1 MNRKLTIWVTGSS
14 RGIGLAIAERFA
26 LDGHRVVLHCR
37 ERVSALRAQLDTL
50 RTRGCSVM
58 GVCGDVSS
66 AADVSRMLTE
76 IHAYF
81 GPVEGLV
88 LNAGV
93 ALPQKLLT
101 DCTLAEISRVLEV
114 NTLGAILTAQAVVP
128 DMVAKKRGSIVCIS
142 SYFGVIGGS
151 CEVPY
156 SASKAALGGFTRALA
171 KELAPSGVR
180 VNCIAPGFVP
190 TEMNA
195 AFDAAAQDA
204 IRRDIPLE
212 TLGRPEDIADAA
224 QFLLLD
230 TARFITG
237 QVLCV
242 DGGSSL

>member
-66 AADVSRMLTE
+66 AADVSRMLSE

-114 NTLGAILTAQAVVP
+114 NTLGAMLTAQAVVP

-204 IRRDIPLE
+204 IRRGIPLE

>member
-66 AADVSRMLTE
+66 AADVSRMLSE

-81 GPVEGLV
+81 GPVKGLV

-114 NTLGAILTAQAVVP
+114 NTLGAMLTAQAVVP

>member
-66 AADVSRMLTE
+66 AADVSRMLSE

-114 NTLGAILTAQAVVP
+114 NTLGAMLTAQAVVP

-195 AFDAAAQDA
+195 AFDAAAQDV

>member
-58 GVCGDVSS
+58 DVCGDVSS
-66 AADVSRMLTE
+66 AADVSRMLSE

-101 DCTLAEISRVLEV
+101 DCTAAEISRVLEV
-114 NTLGAILTAQAVVP
+114 NTLGAMLTAQAVVP

>member
-66 AADVSRMLTE
+66 AADVSRMLSE

-114 NTLGAILTAQAVVP
+114 NTLGAMLTAQAVVP

-237 QVLCV
+237 QVLGV

>member
-66 AADVSRMLTE
+66 AADVSRMLSE

-81 GPVEGLV
+81 GRVEGLV

-101 DCTLAEISRVLEV
+101 DCTAEEISRVLEV
-114 NTLGAILTAQAVVP
+114 NTLGAMLTAQAVVP
-128 DMVAKKRGSIVCIS
+128 DMVAKKCGSIVCIS

>member
-66 AADVSRMLTE
+66 AADVSRMLSE

-81 GPVEGLV
+81 GSVEGLV

-101 DCTLAEISRVLEV
+101 DCTAEEISRVLEV
-114 NTLGAILTAQAVVP
+114 NTLGAMLTAQAVVP

-212 TLGRPEDIADAA
+212 TLGRPDDIADAA

>member
-14 RGIGLAIAERFA
+14 RGIGFAIAERFA

-66 AADVSRMLTE
+66 AADVSRMLSE

-114 NTLGAILTAQAVVP
+114 NTLGAMLTAQAVVP

-195 AFDAAAQDA
+195 AFNAAAQDA

>member
-58 GVCGDVSS
+58 GVCGDVSN
-66 AADVSRMLTE
+66 AADVSRMLSE

-114 NTLGAILTAQAVVP
+114 NTLGAMLTAQAVVP

>member
-1 MNRKLTIWVTGSS
+1 
-14 RGIGLAIAERFA
+14 
-26 LDGHRVVLHCR
+26 
-37 ERVSALRAQLDTL
+37 
-50 RTRGCSVM
+50 M

-66 AADVSRMLTE
+66 AADVSRMLSK

-101 DCTLAEISRVLEV
+101 DCTAEEISRVLEV
-114 NTLGAILTAQAVVP
+114 NTLGAMLTAQAVVP

>member
-66 AADVSRMLTE
+66 AADVSRMLSE

-101 DCTLAEISRVLEV
+101 DCTAEEISRVLEV
-114 NTLGAILTAQAVVP
+114 NTLGAMLTAQAVVP
-128 DMVAKKRGSIVCIS
+128 DMVAKKCGSIVCIS

>member
-66 AADVSRMLTE
+66 AASVSRMLSE

-88 LNAGV
+88 LNAGI

-114 NTLGAILTAQAVVP
+114 NTLGAMLTAQAVVP

>member
-26 LDGHRVVLHCR
+26 RDGHRVVLHCR

-66 AADVSRMLTE
+66 AADVSRMLSE

-114 NTLGAILTAQAVVP
+114 NTLGAMLTAQAVVP

-212 TLGRPEDIADAA
+212 TLGRPDDIADAA

>member
-66 AADVSRMLTE
+66 AADVSRMLSE

-114 NTLGAILTAQAVVP
+114 NTLGAMLTAQAVVP

-156 SASKAALGGFTRALA
+156 SASKAALRGFTRALA

>member
-26 LDGHRVVLHCR
+26 RDGHRVVLHCR

-66 AADVSRMLTE
+66 AADVSRMLSE

-81 GPVEGLV
+81 GAVEGLV

-114 NTLGAILTAQAVVP
+114 NTLGAMLTAQAVVP

>member
-14 RGIGLAIAERFA
+14 RGIGFAIAERFA

-66 AADVSRMLTE
+66 AADVSRMLSE

>member
-50 RTRGCSVM
+50 RTRSCSVM

-66 AADVSRMLTE
+66 AADVSRMLSE

-101 DCTLAEISRVLEV
+101 DCTAEEISRVLEV
-114 NTLGAILTAQAVVP
+114 NTLGAMLTAQAVVP

-156 SASKAALGGFTRALA
+156 PRQRLRSAALPARLQKSSPLPASASTASRRAL
-171 KELAPSGVR
+171 
-180 VNCIAPGFVP
+180 C
-190 TEMNA
+190 
-195 AFDAAAQDA
+195 
-204 IRRDIPLE
+204 RR
-212 TLGRPEDIADAA
+212 R
-224 QFLLLD
+224 
-230 TARFITG
+230 
-237 QVLCV
+237 
-242 DGGSSL
+242 

>member
-26 LDGHRVVLHCR
+26 LGGHRVVLHCR

-66 AADVSRMLTE
+66 AADVSRMLSE

-114 NTLGAILTAQAVVP
+114 NTLGAMLTAQAVVP

>member
-66 AADVSRMLTE
+66 AADVSRMLSE

-101 DCTLAEISRVLEV
+101 DCTAEEISRVLEV
-114 NTLGAILTAQAVVP
+114 NTLGAMLTAQAVVP

>member
-14 RGIGLAIAERFA
+14 RGIGFAIAERFA

-66 AADVSRMLTE
+66 AVDVSRMLSE

-81 GPVEGLV
+81 GSVEGLV

-101 DCTLAEISRVLEV
+101 DCTAEEISRVLEV
-114 NTLGAILTAQAVVP
+114 NTLGAMLTAQAVVP

-242 DGGSSL
+242 DGGMAM

>member
-66 AADVSRMLTE
+66 AADVSRMLSE

-114 NTLGAILTAQAVVP
+114 NTLGAMLTAQAVVP

-204 IRRDIPLE
+204 IRQDIPLE

>member
-66 AADVSRMLTE
+66 AADVSRMLSE

-81 GPVEGLV
+81 GAVEGLV

-114 NTLGAILTAQAVVP
+114 NTLGAMLTAQAVVP

>member
-26 LDGHRVVLHCR
+26 LDGHRVVLHCK

-66 AADVSRMLTE
+66 AADVSRMLSE

-81 GPVEGLV
+81 GSVEGLV

-101 DCTLAEISRVLEV
+101 DCTAEEISRVLEV
-114 NTLGAILTAQAVVP
+114 NTLGAMLTAQAVVP

>member
-66 AADVSRMLTE
+66 AADVSRMLSE

-114 NTLGAILTAQAVVP
+114 NTLGAMLTAQAVVP

-156 SASKAALGGFTRALA
+156 SASKAALGGFARALA

>member
-26 LDGHRVVLHCR
+26 LDGHRVVLHCK

-66 AADVSRMLTE
+66 AADVSRMLSE

-81 GPVEGLV
+81 GSVEGLV

-101 DCTLAEISRVLEV
+101 DCTAEEISRVIEV
-114 NTLGAILTAQAVVP
+114 NTLGAMLTAQAVVP

>member
-66 AADVSRMLTE
+66 AAVVSRMLSE

-114 NTLGAILTAQAVVP
+114 NTLGAMLTAQAVVP

>member
-14 RGIGLAIAERFA
+14 RGIGFAIAERFA

-50 RTRGCSVM
+50 RTRSCSVM

-66 AADVSRMLTE
+66 AADVSRMLSE

-101 DCTLAEISRVLEV
+101 DCTAEEISRVLEV
-114 NTLGAILTAQAVVP
+114 NTLGAMLTAQAVVP

-142 SYFGVIGGS
+142 SYFGQILLS
-151 CEVPY
+151 
-156 SASKAALGGFTRALA
+156 L
-171 KELAPSGVR
+171 
-180 VNCIAPGFVP
+180 
-190 TEMNA
+190 
-195 AFDAAAQDA
+195 
-204 IRRDIPLE
+204 
-212 TLGRPEDIADAA
+212 
-224 QFLLLD
+224 FL
-230 TARFITG
+230 
-237 QVLCV
+237 
-242 DGGSSL
+242 

>member
-14 RGIGLAIAERFA
+14 RGIGLAIVERFA

-66 AADVSRMLTE
+66 AADVSRMLSE

-114 NTLGAILTAQAVVP
+114 NTLGAMLTAQAVVP

>member
-66 AADVSRMLTE
+66 AADVSRMLSE

-114 NTLGAILTAQAVVP
+114 NTLGAMLTAQAVVP

-142 SYFGVIGGS
+142 SYFGVIGSS

>member
-66 AADVSRMLTE
+66 AADVSRMLSE

-114 NTLGAILTAQAVVP
+114 NTLGAMLTAQAVVP

-156 SASKAALGGFTRALA
+156 SASKAAIGGFTRALA

>member
-58 GVCGDVSS
+58 GVCGDVSN
-66 AADVSRMLTE
+66 AADVSRMLSE

-114 NTLGAILTAQAVVP
+114 NTLGAMLTAQAVVP

-230 TARFITG
+230 TARFLTG

>member
-66 AADVSRMLTE
+66 AADVSRMLSE

-81 GPVEGLV
+81 GSVEGLV

-101 DCTLAEISRVLEV
+101 DCTAEEISRVLEV
-114 NTLGAILTAQAVVP
+114 NTLGAMLTAQAVVP

-204 IRRDIPLE
+204 IQRDIPLE

>member
-66 AADVSRMLTE
+66 AADVSRMLSE

-101 DCTLAEISRVLEV
+101 DCTLEEISRVLEV
-114 NTLGAILTAQAVVP
+114 NTLGAMLTAQAVVP

>member
-66 AADVSRMLTE
+66 AADVSRMLSE

-114 NTLGAILTAQAVVP
+114 NTLGAMLTAQAVVP

>member
-14 RGIGLAIAERFA
+14 RGIGFAIAERFA

-66 AADVSRMLTE
+66 AADVSRMLSE

-101 DCTLAEISRVLEV
+101 DCTAEEISRVLEV
-114 NTLGAILTAQAVVP
+114 NTLGAMLTAQAVVP

>member
-66 AADVSRMLTE
+66 AADVSRMLSE

-101 DCTLAEISRVLEV
+101 DCTAAEISRVLEV
-114 NTLGAILTAQAVVP
+114 NTLGAMLTAQAVVP

>member
-14 RGIGLAIAERFA
+14 RGIGFAIAERFA

-66 AADVSRMLTE
+66 AVDVSRMLSE

-81 GPVEGLV
+81 GSVEGLV

-101 DCTLAEISRVLEV
+101 DCTAEEISRVLEV
-114 NTLGAILTAQAVVP
+114 NTLGAMLTAQAVVP